1 MLLCCLLT
9 HIFSI
14 SLHHFHV
21 CTYVLTSNKFI
32 YKNIRWE
39 GSTIASTLVYFI
51 ATNERRRRYFVVFFP
66 VCVCVYVNTCI
77 QCLSSLFVNVG
88 MINKMFIVKLII
100 LLVFQ
105 NKTFDSFICV
115 SYKYKCV
122 KNLFFSWKFNGM
134 TSTPTVSYN
143 NFVSYLNTSILLSFP
158 H

>member
-1 MLLCCLLT
+1 MRRQYYSVNSCIFHCDERTKKIFCCL
-9 HIFSI
+9 FSC
-14 SLHHFHV
+14 L
-21 CTYVLTSNKFI
+21 C
-32 YKNIRWE
+32 
-39 GSTIASTLVYFI
+39 
-51 ATNERRRRYFVVFFP
+51 
-66 VCVCVYVNTCI
+66 VCVCVNTCI
-77 QCLSSLFVNVG
+77 QCLSSLFVNIG

-115 SYKYKCV
+115 SYNKKCV
-122 KNLFFSWKFNGM
+122 RNSFFSWKFNGM